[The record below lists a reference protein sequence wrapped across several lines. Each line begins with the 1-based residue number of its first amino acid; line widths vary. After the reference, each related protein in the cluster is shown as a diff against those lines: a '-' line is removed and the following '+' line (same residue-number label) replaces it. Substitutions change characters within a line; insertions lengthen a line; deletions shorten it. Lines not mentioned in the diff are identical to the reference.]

1 MKRNMGLGLIL
12 VCIISMLSGCA
23 NYEFKTS
30 EVKAEVVKCEKS
42 VFIPN
47 QQYQTLAYAGM
58 AKKDYTKWAMYNSLA
73 QANGVQHYSVIVVIE
88 GTEHTVSRDFSC
100 DIGDMITVT
109 RNDSYLNGELT
120 TTEYQ

>member
-1 MKRNMGLGLIL
+1 MKRNMVLSFIL
-12 VCIISMLSGCA
+12 VCIISMLSGCS

-30 EVKAEVVKCEKS
+30 EVQAEVVKCEKS

-47 QQYQTLAYAGM
+47 QQYQTLAYAAM

-73 QANGVQHYSVIVVIE
+73 QANGVQQYSVTVVIE
-88 GTEHTVSRDFSC
+88 GTEYIVSRDFSC
-100 DIGDMITVT
+100 EIDDMVTIT
-109 RNDSYLNGELT
+109 RIDSYSNGEFI